1 MKQISE
7 SFLGPSIILEND
19 LDLFLQSSKL
29 SQAFKAAGQQS
40 NKVWSSILATF
51 ITHNIGLQP
60 ATGLIKHYYL

>member
-1 MKQISE
+1 VKQISE

-40 NKVWSSILATF
+40 NKV
-51 ITHNIGLQP
+51 
-60 ATGLIKHYYL
+60 